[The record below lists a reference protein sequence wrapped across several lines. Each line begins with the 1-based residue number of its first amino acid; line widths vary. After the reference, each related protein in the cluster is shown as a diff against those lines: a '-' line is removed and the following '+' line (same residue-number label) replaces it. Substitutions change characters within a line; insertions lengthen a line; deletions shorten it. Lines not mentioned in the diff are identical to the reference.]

1 MFQVLLGSSKIL
13 AIAVCC
19 LVLAQDSEARPSA
32 EAIFVMASAGIELS
46 AALQVGQPPSAAFVL
61 SDWAGDSGSG
71 GFAEYYSD
79 GHRHMDEWETIP
91 DE

>member
-1 MFQVLLGSSKIL
+1 
-13 AIAVCC
+13 
-19 LVLAQDSEARPSA
+19 
-32 EAIFVMASAGIELS
+32 MASAGIELS
-46 AALQVGQPPSAAFVL
+46 AALQVGQSPSAAFVL
-61 SDWAGDSGSG
+61 SDWADDSGSG

>member
-46 AALQVGQPPSAAFVL
+46 AALPSAAFVL
-61 SDWAGDSGSG
+61 SDWVGDSGSG

>member
-32 EAIFVMASAGIELS
+32 EAIFVMASA
-46 AALQVGQPPSAAFVL
+46 AALSRVRAL
-61 SDWAGDSGSG
+61 RLG
-71 GFAEYYSD
+71 G
-79 GHRHMDEWETIP
+79 
-91 DE
+91 